1 MSSQHF
7 QNHIKSIMTNKL
19 KPVVFIDLDNTLL
32 EGAFESIVFPMV
44 FDELS
49 QKSGL
54 AVSEIRKMV
63 VNENFSR
70 QDNPNIRPDL
80 AMDWDDIIQT
90 VAAKLNVTIPQ
101 SLVLNIVKSHLHS
114 PFIKLLENAFET
126 LTILN
131 TKQHYLVAATKGL
144 AKYQMPL
151 IEALG
156 ITSFFVE
163 VLTPDKNNALKKHIE
178 FYGDWVNLTA
188 TQIIVGDHLMDDIVY
203 PKSFGFKSIWR
214 LTDGSI
220 LEKRLNPFE
229 RPLQHNYPAGIT
241 IKPDAIIFN
250 LKELP
255 EVISILES

>member
-1 MSSQHF
+1 
-7 QNHIKSIMTNKL
+7 MTNKL
-19 KPVVFIDLDNTLL
+19 KPVVFIDLDDTLL

-49 QKSGL
+49 RKSGL

-70 QDNPNIRPDL
+70 QDDPNIRPDL
-80 AMDWDDIIQT
+80 AMDWDDIVQT
-90 VAAKLNVTIPQ
+90 VATRLNVTIPQ
-101 SLVLNIVKSHLHS
+101 SLVLSIVKSHLHP

-144 AKYQMPL
+144 AKYQIPL

-156 ITSFFVE
+156 ITFFFAE
-163 VLTPDKNNALKKHIE
+163 ILTPDKNNALKKDIK
-178 FYGDWVNLTA
+178 FYGDWVYLTT
-188 TQIIVGDHLMDDIVY
+188 TQIIVGDHLIDDIVY
-203 PKSFGFKSIWR
+203 PKSFGFKSVWR
-214 LTDGSI
+214 LTDGSTF
-220 LEKRLNPFE
+220 EKELNPFE
-229 RPLQHNYPAGIT
+229 RPLQYTYPAGIT
-241 IKPDAIIFN
+241 TKPDAIIFN

-255 EVISILES
+255 DVISILEK